1 MERKFSVEP
10 ISRNLRPPPSHTS
23 FTLPIFLNRKNKT
36 RYCVFA
42 CIAGGTLYLLSN
54 HFLLFP
60 ARTLPMNWPDQNI
73 PFIPETVWIYNSDI
87 FLFVCA
93 YIVSKDMANLSK
105 YLYSFLCILI
115 FCVGIFFI
123 WPTVYPR
130 GLYPLSPSLDPWTQH
145 MFTQLREVDSPA
157 NCFPSLHVSVSYIS
171 AFIFIDE
178 QREKFPYFLLWA
190 TLVALSTL
198 TTKQHYLAD
207 VLSGTALAMTA
218 YFIFHRVLQ
227 YNVK

>member
-1 MERKFSVEP
+1 MERKLPVEP
-10 ISRNLRPPPSHTS
+10 LSPNLRPMPSRTS
-23 FTLPIFLNRKNKT
+23 FILPIFLNRKNKALC
-36 RYCVFA
+36 CVLA
-42 CIAGGTLYLLSN
+42 CILGATLYLLSN
-54 HFLLFP
+54 HILLFP
-60 ARTLPMNWPDQNI
+60 ARTLPMNWFDQNI
-73 PFIPETVWIYNSDI
+73 PFIPETVWIYNSDM
-87 FLFVCA
+87 FLFICA
-93 YIVSKDMANLSK
+93 YIVSKDMANLTK

-115 FCVGIFFI
+115 FSVGIFVI

-130 GLYPLSPSLDPWTQH
+130 GLYPLSPTLDPWTAH

-207 VLSGTALAMTA
+207 VLSGTALAMAA
-218 YFIFHRVLQ
+218 YFIFHRVLK
-227 YNVK
+227 YKVK